1 MHPQN
6 VDLPSKMKVK
16 GYMYPQMKKPVGM
29 LEWQQTQQSACKEQL
44 KPNELMMIMDF
55 SENYKCSFQNEVQ
68 SAFFDQT
75 LVTIHPIMCY
85 YRQKVEDL
93 FKHSITC
100 ITDDL
105 KYDSTLVKVFED
117 RSFAIIE
124 EQQRFD
130 TIYQWTDGCAA
141 QYKCKT
147 AFGYISNRKMKILS
161 RNYYETSHGK
171 NVCDGLGAVVKNGCY
186 RAMLTGKVIGNAA
199 DVYKHCQ
206 DTLAH
211 NMHISEK
218 ERTVSIIQFV
228 FVDKSEVDRNN
239 VPVVA
244 TRKLHLVRYF

>member
-1 MHPQN
+1 
-6 VDLPSKMKVK
+6 VDVPSKMKLK

-44 KPNELMMIMDF
+44 KPNELMIMDF

-117 RSFAIIE
+117 RNSAIIE

-130 TIYQWTDGCAA
+130 TIYQWTDGCAT
-141 QYKCKT
+141 Q
-147 AFGYISNRKMKILS
+147 
-161 RNYYETSHGK
+161 
-171 NVCDGLGAVVKNGCY
+171 
-186 RAMLTGKVIGNAA
+186 
-199 DVYKHCQ
+199 
-206 DTLAH
+206 
-211 NMHISEK
+211 
-218 ERTVSIIQFV
+218 
-228 FVDKSEVDRNN
+228 
-239 VPVVA
+239 
-244 TRKLHLVRYF
+244 